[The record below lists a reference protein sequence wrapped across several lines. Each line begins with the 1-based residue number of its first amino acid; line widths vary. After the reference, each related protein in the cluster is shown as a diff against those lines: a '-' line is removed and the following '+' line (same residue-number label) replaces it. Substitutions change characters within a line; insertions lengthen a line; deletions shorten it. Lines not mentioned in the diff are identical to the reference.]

1 VVEVSGERS
10 QLRAVEFDLALE
22 LFCHA
27 GHTLTRDWLYSSVW
41 DKGEDTQSRSLD
53 VSISRLRRTLDLKS
67 NGWDLR
73 AVQGLGYRLER
84 LHGKNRAT
92 DSPGARV

>member
-1 VVEVSGERS
+1 MEVSGERA

-27 GHTLTRDWLYSSVW
+27 GRTLTRDWLYSAVW

-53 VSISRLRRTLDLKS
+53 VCISRLRRTLDLKA

-92 DSPGARV
+92 ASPGARM